1 MKEYHDI
8 ESIKGILKLIGNKPK
23 YFLQNFRLS
32 ENVLNKNIHGFS
44 IEELKSLEHDLN
56 VIYKN
61 VKIRDLY
68 EEKEGEKVY
77 V

>member
-8 ESIKGILKLIGNKPK
+8 ESIKMILELIGNKPK

-32 ENVLNKNIHGFS
+32 ENVLDKNIHGFT
-44 IEELKSLEHDLN
+44 IDELKSIQRDLKEK
-56 VIYKN
+56 YHN
-61 VKIRDLY
+61 VKIRDLMN
-68 EEKEGEKVY
+68 ENEGDKVY